1 MCTDTALVME
11 IVAGDKQ
18 ALGKLVERHK
28 KLAYRW
34 ALGLVGNKD
43 DAFDISQEAFLRVY
57 RSAKTFDSSK
67 PFLPWFY
74 TIISNLSRSWLR
86 RRSATES
93 RAVDLDDVSFLLVD
107 EATPEQEYARKEMV
121 ARLRKALLKLPFNDR
136 EIIML
141 QHFRGMSYDE
151 IADLLG
157 IPRGTVM
164 SRLYYARKKL
174 ANEMRHP
181 DA

>member
-1 MCTDTALVME
+1 MCSDTALVME
-11 IVAGDKQ
+11 IVAGDKK

-57 RSAKTFDSSK
+57 RSADTFDSNK

-74 TIISNLSRSWLR
+74 TIIANLSRTWLR
-86 RRSATES
+86 KRSVTEN
-93 RAVDLDDVSFLLVD
+93 RTVDLDDVSFLLVD
-107 EATPEQEYARKEMV
+107 EATPEQAYARKEMV

-151 IADLLG
+151 IAELLG
-157 IPRGTVM
+157 VPRGTVM